1 MRNSNG
7 EAMVVRRVQRF
18 EDLAPVQTAPPRPS
32 DMLILQV
39 LAQQIVEL
47 NQRVSALAVSQPRS
61 LVEDDAE
68 SDQLPQV
75 STQEIDRTRLRDM
88 FD

>member
-1 MRNSNG
+1 V
-7 EAMVVRRVQRF
+7 A
-18 EDLAPVQTAPPRPS
+18 
-32 DMLILQV
+32 
-39 LAQQIVEL
+39 
-47 NQRVSALAVSQPRS
+47 
-61 LVEDDAE
+61 DDAE

>member
-18 EDLAPVQTAPPRPS
+18 EDLAPVQTARPRPP

-39 LAQQIVEL
+39 LAQQLAEL
-47 NQRVSALAVSQPRS
+47 NQRISALAVSQPQPP
-61 LVEDDAE
+61 VAYDAE

-75 STQEIDRTRLRDM
+75 STRQIDRARLHDM